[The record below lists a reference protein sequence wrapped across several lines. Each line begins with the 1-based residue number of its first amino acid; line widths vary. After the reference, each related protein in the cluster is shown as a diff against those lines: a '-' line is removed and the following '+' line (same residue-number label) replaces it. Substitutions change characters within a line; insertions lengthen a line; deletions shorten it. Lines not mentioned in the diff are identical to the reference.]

1 MPFVDNF
8 VCLFVYGMISS
19 MLASHLAEAGA
30 STNAVGVTFLVQ
42 GAIFM
47 VTTPIVGLVREY
59 PEMTSQP

>member
-30 STNAVGVTFLVQ
+30 STNAVGITFLVQ

-47 VTTPIVGLVREY
+47 VTTPIVGLVSSRKH
-59 PEMTSQP
+59 